1 MTHGHPYTGSML
13 GVQLFSCI
21 NAGYVIPVQNA
32 FVCGRDRQFLQ
43 PCASDDLA
51 VGKITVKRFGKL
63 ISLDG
68 DFVGHRQS
76 VRP

>member
-51 VGKITVKRFGKL
+51 VGKIGWDARRAPKVEVKEEEREP
-63 ISLDG
+63 
-68 DFVGHRQS
+68 
-76 VRP
+76 VRSAR